1 MEDRYYYIIERIYVF
16 SVVLAMG
23 LLFYA
28 NSDNI
33 ESPQGMVVS
42 LGIGKAFYLPCGMA
56 LLLSFFIH
64 SVDDKFENTVN
75 ALVVV
80 ALLSSLIHPPY
91 GDNVLSWG
99 LTRFIMGILCFRK
112 LHVVNPEIVVKY
124 FLWAAPVIILPHYIL
139 TNPFSYGPY
148 RYGGFY
154 GDPNFL
160 ALALNF
166 LIAVCYMG
174 IVRTDKKVEIIIG
187 CISIVAAIPLIF
199 VGVSRS
205 GILGLVLI
213 MFVIMMNLRKN
224 NRKIY
229 IILLILIIATSGTM
243 MAKFS
248 DTFDFV
254 EARFS
259 NDSESDKTSSEARI
273 KGIEGCLTVLYNNPE
288 LIPLGIGV
296 GNTVATISE
305 YKLYGYKSGD
315 LHSTFFSILYEMGI
329 FGLVFYS
336 LLYWYSYIN
345 LKYTRNYLLMALLFS
360 SVLSLFTLPGSAF
373 MPAWI
378 LLFFVSNIYLEND
391 SADLYNAQFEEM
403 TDDDYDIIEI
413 Q

>member
-1 MEDRYYYIIERIYVF
+1 MKDSNSNIIQKIYVG

-33 ESPQGMVVS
+33 ESPQGMALS
-42 LGIGKAFYLPCGMA
+42 LGIGKAFYLPCGIA

-64 SVDDKFENTVN
+64 SVNDKFEKTVN

-80 ALLSSLIHPPY
+80 ALLSSLIHPPF
-91 GDNVLSWG
+91 GNNVLSWG

-112 LHVVNPEIVVKY
+112 LHVVNPEIVMKY
-124 FLWAAPVIILPHYIL
+124 FLWAAPIIILPHYIF
-139 TNPFSYGPY
+139 TNPLDYGPY
-148 RYGGFY
+148 RYAGFY

-166 LIAVCYMG
+166 LITVCYMR
-174 IVRTDKKVEIIIG
+174 IVRTDKNIEKIVG
-187 CISIVAAIPLIF
+187 CISIVAAIPLIL

-213 MFVIMMNLRKN
+213 MFIIMMNLRKT

-229 IILLILIIATSGTM
+229 TLLLIIIIATSGAVAT
-243 MAKFS
+243 KFS
-248 DTFDFV
+248 DTFDFI
-254 EARFS
+254 ETRFS
-259 NDSESDKTSSEARI
+259 NDSESDRTSSEARMR
-273 KGIEGCLTVLYNNPE
+273 GIEGCLVVLSNRPE

-296 GNTVATISE
+296 GNTVATLSE
-305 YKLYGYKSGD
+305 YRQYGYHSGD

-329 FGLVFYS
+329 LGLICYS
-336 LLYWYSYIN
+336 LLYWYSYKN
-345 LKYTRNYLLMALLFS
+345 LRFRRNYLLIALLFS
-360 SVLSLFTLPGSAF
+360 AALSLLTLPGSAF

-378 LLFFVSNIYLEND
+378 LLFFVSNINLENN
-391 SADLYNAQFEEM
+391 STNFYNA
-403 TDDDYDIIEI
+403 
-413 Q
+413 

>member
-1 MEDRYYYIIERIYVF
+1 MKDKNSIIIEKIYVG

-28 NSDNI
+28 NSDNF
-33 ESPQGMVVS
+33 ESPQGMALS
-42 LGIGKAFYLPCGMA
+42 LGIGKAFYLPCGIA

-64 SVDDKFENTVN
+64 SVNDKFEKTVN

-80 ALLSSLIHPPY
+80 AMLSSLIHPPY
-91 GDNVLSWG
+91 GNNVLSWG

-112 LHVVNPEIVVKY
+112 LHVVNPEIVIKY
-124 FLWAAPVIILPHYIL
+124 FLWAAPIIILPHYIL

-166 LIAVCYMG
+166 LITICYMG
-174 IVRTDKKVEIIIG
+174 IVRTDKNIEKIVG
-187 CISIVAAIPLIF
+187 CISIVAAIPLIL

-213 MFVIMMNLRKN
+213 MIVIMMNLRKN

-229 IILLILIIATSGTM
+229 TLLLIVIIATSGTV
-243 MAKFS
+243 ATKFS
-248 DTFDFV
+248 DTFDFI

-259 NDSESDKTSSEARI
+259 NDSESDKTSSEIRMR
-273 KGIEGCLTVLYNNPE
+273 GITGCLNVLSNRPE

-305 YKLYGYKSGD
+305 YQRYGYHSAGD

-329 FGLVFYS
+329 LGLICYS
-336 LLYWYSYIN
+336 LLYWYSYKN
-345 LKYTRNYLLMALLFS
+345 LKSRRNYLLISLLFS
-360 SVLSLFTLPGSAF
+360 AALGLLTLPGSAF

-378 LLFFVSNIYLEND
+378 LLFFVSNIYLENEPTH
-391 SADLYNAQFEEM
+391 SCNK
-403 TDDDYDIIEI
+403 
-413 Q
+413 

>member
-1 MEDRYYYIIERIYVF
+1 MKVRNSNIIEKIYVG

-28 NSDNI
+28 NADNF
-33 ESPQGMVVS
+33 ESPQGMTLS
-42 LGIGKAFYLPCGMA
+42 LGIGKSFYLPCGIA

-64 SVDDKFENTVN
+64 SANDKFEKTVN

-91 GDNVLSWG
+91 GNNVLSWG

-112 LHVVNPEIVVKY
+112 LHVVNPEIVIKY
-124 FLWAAPVIILPHYIL
+124 FLWAAPIIILPHYIL

-160 ALALNF
+160 SLALNF
-166 LIAVCYMG
+166 LISICYMG
-174 IVRTDKKVEIIIG
+174 IVRTDKNIEKIVG
-187 CISIVAAIPLIF
+187 CISIVAAIPLIL

-213 MFVIMMNLRKN
+213 MIVIMMNLRKN

-229 IILLILIIATSGTM
+229 TLLLIVIIATSGTV
-243 MAKFS
+243 ATKFS
-248 DTFDFV
+248 DTFDFI

-259 NDSESDKTSSEARI
+259 NDSESDKTSSEIRMI
-273 KGIEGCLTVLYNNPE
+273 GISGCLNVLSNRPE

-305 YKLYGYKSGD
+305 YQRYGYHSGGD

-329 FGLVFYS
+329 LGLICYS

-345 LKYTRNYLLMALLFS
+345 LKSRRNYLLISLLFS
-360 SVLSLFTLPGSAF
+360 AVLSLLTLPGSAF

-378 LLFFVSNIYLEND
+378 LLFFVSNIYLENNPTH
-391 SADLYNAQFEEM
+391 SCNK
-403 TDDDYDIIEI
+403 
-413 Q
+413 